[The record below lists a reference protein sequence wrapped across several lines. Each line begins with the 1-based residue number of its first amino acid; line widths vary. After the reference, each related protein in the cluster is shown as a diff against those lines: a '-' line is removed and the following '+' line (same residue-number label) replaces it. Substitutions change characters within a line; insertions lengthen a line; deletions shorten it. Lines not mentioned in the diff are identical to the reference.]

1 MVPRQRIQQPARVR
15 QDNFALRKLAGA
27 RGRGSPVEGSDAGP
41 RCRAL
46 RRTCTGGDAAARVFV
61 RSGGAG
67 QGRAPSRQGR
77 DDRSSAACPVQS
89 GERTASKASGRRVMK
104 RAPAS
109 ARSGSRGGGRSP
121 ERCRPWWWA
130 WSTGARPARTRLASP
145 SRAAPRGRWLAPST
159 IQWPRFQASSHSG
172 PASCPATGQ
181 MPRTVSPLPPDGFPS
196 RSPGAGP
203 DRRSVRQND
212 QPPPGSSRQPGRPAS
227 SRGYAGSGADEAR
240 SEDRARRLAGER
252 NPRPPSPFTPPD
264 PLALANPEASSGP
277 ASWSEPAA
285 CNT

>member
-15 QDNFALRKLAGA
+15 QDDFTLRKLAG
-27 RGRGSPVEGSDAGP
+27 P
-41 RCRAL
+41 
-46 RRTCTGGDAAARVFV
+46 
-61 RSGGAG
+61 GGAG

-77 DDRSSAACPVQS
+77 DGRSGPAGPVQS
-89 GERTASKASGRRVMK
+89 GERTASMVSGRRVMK

-109 ARSGSRGGGRSP
+109 ARNGSREGGRST
-121 ERCRPWWWA
+121 ERRRPWWWA
-130 WSTGARPARTRLASP
+130 WSLGARPARTRLASP

-159 IQWPRFQASSHSG
+159 IQRPRFQASSHSG

-181 MPRTVSPLPPDGFPS
+181 MPRTVSPPPPDGFPS
-196 RSPGAGP
+196 HSPGAGP

-212 QPPPGSSRQPGRPAS
+212 QPPSGSSRQPGRPAS
-227 SRGYAGSGADEAR
+227 SCGYPGSRADEAR
-240 SEDRARRLAGER
+240 AEDRACRLAGER
-252 NPRPPSPFTPPD
+252 SPRPPSPLTPPD